1 MMWIVDATYRL
12 AVDSIYPPAD
22 PPAYQLILTVM
33 LTLVIGTA
41 ILVGIKKL
49 RNSRRANMLI
59 P

>member
-41 ILVGIKKL
+41 ILVGIK
-49 RNSRRANMLI
+49 N
-59 P
+59 